1 MKIPCFESVHKFE
14 KHPRKKYAKKEF
26 EQVCEKHAKLT
37 PKTSQKHD
45 KNRKKTLP
53 KNITKK
59 LHPTCNQK
67 GAKGDQKTTDK
78 GGKGRDPGWNP
89 PRKKKNIAK
98 NRPTAGKGCMRE
110 GNTQTVT
117 ECQHA
122 PAVGRTR
129 PGGESRLPAAIVP
142 PPGLGKI
149 VCMRKFARNLIPGS
163 MQECF
168 FTNFCLKN

>member
-1 MKIPCFESVHKFE
+1 MTRTRPKMLLNDQNLSQHVPTCPKN
-14 KHPRKKYAKKEF
+14 R
-26 EQVCEKHAKLT
+26 
-37 PKTSQKHD
+37 PKTLQ
-45 KNRKKTLP
+45 
-53 KNITKK
+53 KNIAKTRQ
-59 LHPTCNQK
+59 PNFNQK
-67 GAKGDQKTTDK
+67 CAQCDQKTTDK

-89 PRKKKNIAK
+89 PRKKKNTAK
-98 NRPTAGKGCMRE
+98 TRPTAGKGCMRE

-117 ECQHA
+117 DPQHA

>member
-1 MKIPCFESVHKFE
+1 MRKTCKINPKNQSKIRQ
-14 KHPRKKYAKKEF
+14 KSSKN
-26 EQVCEKHAKLT
+26 T
-37 PKTSQKHD
+37 PKKH
-45 KNRKKTLP
+45 NENTTTQFQP
-53 KNITKK
+53 KGRQRCPKIDR
-59 LHPTCNQK
+59 Q
-67 GAKGDQKTTDK
+67 
-78 GGKGRDPGWNP
+78 GGKGGIQDGILLE
-89 PRKKKNIAK
+89 KKKNIAK
-98 NRPTAGKGCMRE
+98 TRPTAGKGCMRE
-110 GNTQTVT
+110 GYTQTVT
-117 ECQHA
+117 ESQHA